1 MAQDR
6 LLLSDG
12 ASHLLLSDGVSV
24 LLLSTSSAGTP
35 PGVDPNPYRRFY
47 PLEAAATYPLEAAAT
62 YPLEAA
68 ATYPLAAVADYRPDT
83 RRTYRRS

>member
-12 ASHLLLSDGVSV
+12 ASRLLLSDGVSV
-24 LLLSTSSAGTP
+24 LLLSTSSSGTP

-47 PLEAAATYPLEAAAT
+47 PLEAAATYPL
-62 YPLEAA
+62 
-68 ATYPLAAVADYRPDT
+68 AAVADYRLDT